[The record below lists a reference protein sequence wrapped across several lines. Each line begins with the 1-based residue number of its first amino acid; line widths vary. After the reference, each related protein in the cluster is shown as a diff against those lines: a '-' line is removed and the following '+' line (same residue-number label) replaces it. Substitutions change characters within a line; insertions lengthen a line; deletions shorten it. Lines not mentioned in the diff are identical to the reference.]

1 MNKSKYLKSGKLQK
15 LMFAILIALCLL
27 SIPNTSLK
35 ASSWRDTTRVTKI
48 TPIVLK
54 AIVYELAQ
62 YDSLK
67 IRYEQLYFQHLE
79 LAEKY
84 NRLQHQYYTLG
95 EDLAVANSEIKR
107 KDRFITRTSFA
118 LLLMGVAWFASAK

>member
-27 SIPNTSLK
+27 SIPNTNLK

>member
-1 MNKSKYLKSGKLQK
+1 
-15 LMFAILIALCLL
+15 MFAILIALCLL